1 MKYAKKYL
9 RRLKEDLRELLGLL
23 SIEELTQN
31 KEVAKSKVA
40 QILKDQGVTENGLES
55 AIKEIRKGER
65 VTSSSAEETYNSLN
79 KYAKNLN
86 ELARTG
92 KL

>member
-31 KEVAKSKVA
+31 KEIAKRF
-40 QILKDQGVTENGLES
+40 QI
-55 AIKEIRKGER
+55 
-65 VTSSSAEETYNSLN
+65 AEQQLVRWS
-79 KYAKNLN
+79 
-86 ELARTG
+86 
-92 KL
+92 